1 MENLNNENID
11 IFDIDKNQDDYV
23 QNMTEKEMKELEELK
38 SLTI

>member
-1 MENLNNENID
+1 MDNLNNENID